1 MTWNKTLSRAE
12 WWISTTTGADDLY
25 VDDAALQPAGADQ
38 TTFAP
43 VVPRDVCVVDNH
55 NGTHTAYFGYNN
67 PNAFGL
73 PVPIGARNTFAPP
86 PADRGQPVAFLPFQR
101 PRRVGVPFADTSS
114 VTWQLGGQNATATA
128 STPPCV

>member
-73 PVPIGARNTFAPP
+73 PVPIGARNTFAPV

-101 PRRVGVPFADTSS
+101 PRRVGVPFTSS
-114 VTWQLGGQNATATA
+114 VTWQLGGQSATATA
-128 STPPCV
+128 STSPCV